1 MIMVCATQSINTSR
15 LQQSTKLVYSSLHCS
30 CLTVKVFN
38 TMATRQWWRRLPN
51 TCCSKKILLLLVWQM
66 MIAFS
71 SNVII
76 LYSSIFVRH
85 ATLTAISFTVASFL
99 LLSLAGLLM
108 LGLEDMKLLNL
119 ALWSHFC
126 QHTFLLGSF
135 Y

>member
-1 MIMVCATQSINTSR
+1 MSRAIVMIMVCATQSINTSR

-85 ATLTAISFTVASFL
+85 ATLTAISFTVLSTLWFSM
-99 LLSLAGLLM
+99 LLSIHAS
-108 LGLEDMKLLNL
+108 LLNRSTN
-119 ALWSHFC
+119 WSHFRLA
-126 QHTFLLGSF
+126 Q
-135 Y
+135 